1 MFYIIDCLQ
10 DGLQSFFW
18 ILSVKE
24 EAIEAFHPCAKKRDR
39 KHLLFGNI
47 TGQILTSG
55 VSDNDVK
62 EASVISDIKNRSFRY
77 ILLSDHG
84 KFDTGKLNDH
94 LKCPLNQPQTGI
106 IHSFFADFADQPF
119 NSKNR
124 NTDDQK

>member
-18 ILSVKE
+18 ILPVKE

-55 VSDNDVK
+55 VSDNGP
-62 EASVISDIKNRSFRY
+62 SDIFSSPITVSSIPASLMI
-77 ILLSDHG
+77 ILNAH
-84 KFDTGKLNDH
+84 
-94 LKCPLNQPQTGI
+94 
-106 IHSFFADFADQPF
+106 
-119 NSKNR
+119 
-124 NTDDQK
+124 